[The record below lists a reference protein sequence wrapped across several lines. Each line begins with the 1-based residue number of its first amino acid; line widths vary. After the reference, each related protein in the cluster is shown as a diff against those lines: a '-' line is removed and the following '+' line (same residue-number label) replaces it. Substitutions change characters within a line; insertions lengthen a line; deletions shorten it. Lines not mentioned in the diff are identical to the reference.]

1 MLFVWEDILAK
12 LIGSEN
18 LPIQS
23 FYVNPQSVNP
33 QNISLCNL
41 YGLTSLNNK
50 LTCYKTP
57 ANSSCIDLFLRNCT
71 KYFQSITVIETRQ
84 SHFHKIVVTTM
95 KTNFYKLEPK
105 VAQYRNYKNFTNELF
120 RENLVN
126 QLSNT
131 EIKANDRGFDKFFK
145 ICGEVL
151 EKIY

>member
-1 MLFVWEDILAK
+1 
-12 LIGSEN
+12 
-18 LPIQS
+18 
-23 FYVNPQSVNP
+23 
-33 QNISLCNL
+33 
-41 YGLTSLNNK
+41 
-50 LTCYKTP
+50 
-57 ANSSCIDLFLRNCT
+57 
-71 KYFQSITVIETRQ
+71 
-84 SHFHKIVVTTM
+84 M